1 MKLNQESVIIHWSMR
16 RQILRSVTKRTM
28 RGIDYMS
35 ASDKKRLRKEQNA
48 AAMTEKQL
56 QQKKEA
62 KKLKAYTVTF
72 VVVMVLVV
80 AILAGVAL
88 RTPINSLID
97 RNTVAVTVGDH
108 KINATEFNYFYID
121 SATSFYSNYYNSYY
135 SSYGNYTD
143 LLIQMTTGLS
153 GSTALDDQIAD
164 SEKNT
169 TWADYFI
176 DYAKESIKWTYA
188 MYDLAQ
194 KEGFALPDSSKTGLE
209 TTKKSLD
216 YYASQSGYSS
226 TDNYLRSI
234 YGSGA
239 SEESYLAYSEICSL
253 AEAYAEQYYDSI
265 TFTNAD
271 YREYEKD
278 KYDDYASFSY
288 ARYNLTVSDYLKYLY
303 PAEEST
309 DSSDSTSS
317 TSSTSSAK
325 TEYTDEQRAAAL
337 AAAKADAEKLA
348 NASNTTVELL
358 NLAISHLER
367 LNGVDADDIDT
378 ATEVSEAMYSSISSD
393 DIKKWLTEKDR
404 EVGDIGV
411 LETKTT
417 DADNKETVT
426 GYYVI
431 LFTGRDD
438 NLVHLANVR
447 HILIKFEGGTTDK
460 TTGKTTYSE
469 AEKNAAKEECEI
481 LLKDFLANN
490 PSDEAFAEMANKNSD
505 DSPEGGLYEN
515 VTPGDSYVENWLNW
529 CFEGHEPGD
538 TGIIE
543 TEYGYHIMYY
553 KGDAD
558 MTYRD
563 YLINADMVDEAYAA
577 WVKEQTAAVTL
588 TENNL
593 SRVNRDFVI
602 NG

>member
-1 MKLNQESVIIHWSMR
+1 
-16 RQILRSVTKRTM
+16 
-28 RGIDYMS
+28 MS

-48 AAMTEKQL
+48 AALTEKQL

-88 RTPINSLID
+88 RTPINSLLD
-97 RNTVAVTVGDH
+97 NSTTAVTVGEH
-108 KINATEFNYFYID
+108 QINATEFNYFYVD
-121 SATSFYSNYYNSYY
+121 SATSFYQNYYEAY
-135 SSYGNYTD
+135 SSYGSYAD
-143 LLIQMTTGLS
+143 LYVQLMTGLS
-153 GSTALDDQIAD
+153 GSTALDDQTVG
-164 SEKNT
+164 STGT

-176 DYAKESIKWTYA
+176 EQAKESVKWTYT
-188 MYDLAQ
+188 MYDLAM
-194 KEGFALPDSSKTGLE
+194 KNNFTMPDSHKANLANVKTAL
-209 TTKKSLD
+209 S
-216 YYASQSGYSS
+216 YYASYRGYSS
-226 TDNYLRSI
+226 TDSYLRSI

-317 TSSTSSAK
+317 TSSAK

-378 ATEVSEAMYSSISSD
+378 ATEVSDAMYSSISSD

-529 CFEGHEPGD
+529 CFEDHEPGD